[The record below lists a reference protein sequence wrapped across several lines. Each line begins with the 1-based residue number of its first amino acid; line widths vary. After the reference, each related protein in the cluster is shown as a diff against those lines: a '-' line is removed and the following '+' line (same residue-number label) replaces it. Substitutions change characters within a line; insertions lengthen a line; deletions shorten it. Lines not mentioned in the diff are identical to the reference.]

1 MAVVTTIPELSQA
14 CKLRT
19 KVENKRAATD
29 DDERAYRA
37 LLLQAVA
44 KGATR
49 AAIQASCGI
58 KQSALE
64 SEIRK
69 ARQETDDPELKKVR
83 LPHRGLTLGDYPCP
97 TCGQH
102 FDSAQAA
109 AMHRVKMHNY
119 RIGKN
124 ALTAE
129 MVRKARAD
137 TTTPTRELA
146 RQMGVSHH
154 ALGAARAFKTWRS
167 LDA

>member
-1 MAVVTTIPELSQA
+1 MTATIPELSAA
-14 CKLRT
+14 CRLRT

-29 DDERAYRA
+29 EDEKKYRA

-44 KGATR
+44 AGATR
-49 AAIQASCGI
+49 AQIQASCGI

-69 ARQETDDPELKKVR
+69 ARQETDDPKLRKVR

-102 FDSAQAA
+102 FDSAQAT
-109 AMHRVKMHNY
+109 AMHRVKLHDY
-119 RIGKN
+119 RIGVN
-124 ALTAE
+124 RLTAA

-137 TTTPTRELA
+137 QTTSTRELA
-146 RQMGVSHH
+146 REMGVSHH
-154 ALGAARAFKTWRS
+154 ALGAARSGRTWKS
-167 LDA
+167 LDRV